1 MLKVLSIKTPMRVV
15 LLAGAI
21 SLGFAAAASA
31 QEYDRYGDQV
41 AYHDNGPPE
50 EITVY
55 APRHHQPDRSDIGAP
70 IENVALSQ
78 PVRYDDLDLTTNW
91 GARRLNDRMRET
103 ARVLCRKL
111 ELRYTPVEGDRDSCY
126 RQTVADA
133 QDRVD
138 EAIDRARGDY

>member
-1 MLKVLSIKTPMRVV
+1 MLTVASIKTPMRVA

-31 QEYDRYGDQV
+31 QEYDRYGHEV
-41 AYHDNGPPE
+41 AYQNYGPPE
-50 EITVY
+50 EITIY
-55 APRHHQPDRSDIGAP
+55 APRHQPDRTYTGAP

-103 ARVLCRKL
+103 ARVLCRRL
-111 ELRYTPVEGDRDSCY
+111 ELRYVPVEGDRGSCY

-133 QDRVD
+133 QNRVD
-138 EAIDRARGDY
+138 EAIDRARGE